1 MSTPTHDQE
10 RILQDIQ
17 EWPMEEQLALAQTIL
32 QRIAHLR
39 EEQRGQPPQPPRV
52 PSAAL
57 RGLLA
62 NGQPVPSD
70 EEVARWLDEARMEKY
85 GG

>member
-1 MSTPTHDQE
+1 MATEALDRES
-10 RILQDIQ
+10 ILQAIQ
-17 EWPMEEQLALAQTIL
+17 NWSPDEQLALA
-32 QRIAHLR
+32 R
-39 EEQRGQPPQPPRV
+39 EITGRAEALAEDKRGARLAV

-62 NGQPVPSD
+62 NGQSAPSD

>member
-1 MSTPTHDQE
+1 MTTPTQERE
-10 RILQDIQ
+10 RILRDIE
-17 EWPMEEQLALAQTIL
+17 EWPVEEQVALARTIL
-32 QRIAHLR
+32 QRAEELR
-39 EEQRGQPPQPPRV
+39 QSQPEQQPSV

-62 NGQPVPSD
+62 NDRPAPSD
-70 EEVARWLDEARMEKY
+70 DEVARWLEEARMEKY

>member
-1 MSTPTHDQE
+1 MTTPTQERE
-10 RILQDIQ
+10 RILRDIQ
-17 EWPMEEQLALAQTIL
+17 GWPVEEQVALARTIL
-32 QRIAHLR
+32 QRAEELR
-39 EEQRGQPPQPPRV
+39 QGQRPQV

-62 NGQPVPSD
+62 NGQPAPSD

-85 GG
+85 GS

>member
-1 MSTPTHDQE
+1 MTTPTQERE
-10 RILQDIQ
+10 RILRAIQ
-17 EWPMEEQLALAQTIL
+17 EWPVEEQVALARTIL
-32 QRIAHLR
+32 QRA
-39 EEQRGQPPQPPRV
+39 EELQQGQQGQRPQV

-62 NGQPVPSD
+62 NGQPAPSD
-70 EEVARWLDEARMEKY
+70 EEVARWLDEARMEKH

>member
-1 MSTPTHDQE
+1 MSTPSPEQE
-10 RILQDIQ
+10 RILQDI
-17 EWPMEEQLALAQTIL
+17 EALPEEAQLALAQAIL
-32 QRIAHLR
+32 QRIWRARAHG
-39 EEQRGQPPQPPRV
+39 EQAAPSARV

-62 NGQPVPSD
+62 NGELAPSD
-70 EEVARWLDEARMEKY
+70 DEVARWLDEARAEKY

>member
-1 MSTPTHDQE
+1 MATG
-10 RILQDIQ
+10 ILDRETILRAI
-17 EWPMEEQLALAQTIL
+17 ENWPPDEQLALA
-32 QRIAHLR
+32 REIARRAEGLTQGGR
-39 EEQRGQPPQPPRV
+39 EARPAV

-62 NGQPVPSD
+62 NGQPAPSD